1 MSRKND
7 ELRGFYS
14 FIEVDS
20 VARRAARLSLRRG
33 GLCEGF
39 EDGLMIYSRERLF
52 TESFALA
59 RTLQERSADR
69 LSPRSILLSG
79 GGMYDTLLLLI
90 ASSLLS
96 CPLTLSEALPDDISD
111 YELII
116 SADPRRDGARGG
128 RIIFTDELGSLA
140 LGKLSDTEDML
151 ADFSFP
157 KDRRF
162 EIIFLSGAGREAFS
176 EPSALAI
183 AKEYKHAEGLSRH
196 EACFSTLPP
205 YTKEGFFGGLLAPML
220 YSGRFGYAPT
230 SDELFEQIK
239 LCAPS
244 TLLSYREVAIRISK
258 EMQSLK
264 NAKAV
269 WQRGRGSH
277 PLRRRL
283 DRIFPRTRAALRRLK
298 MISIRYPFGSKL
310 SRIVCIGEPERES
323 AELLHSFGIFSHS
336 LLSVDRC
343 GLAGFRISR
352 DPDGRWRLPRSL
364 SASMCDVGV
373 GGVGKLT
380 FIGDHLADGTAEW
393 HSTRSGSFRSELLY
407 PRLLVSDIWG
417 FPYKNHTFFAKR
429 LNNF

>member
-1 MSRKND
+1 MSKKND
-7 ELRGFYS
+7 ELCGFYR
-14 FIEVDS
+14 FTQIDS
-20 VARRAARLSLRRG
+20 IARRAARLSLRRG
-33 GLCEGF
+33 GFCEGF
-39 EDGLMIYSRERLF
+39 GDGLMIYSREKLF

-59 RTLQERSADR
+59 RALQARSADR

-96 CPLTLSEALPDDISD
+96 CPLTLSESLPDDVSGH
-111 YELII
+111 ELII
-116 SADPRRDGARGG
+116 SSDPRRDGARGG
-128 RIIFTDELGSLA
+128 GIIFTDELGSLA
-140 LGKLSDTEDML
+140 LGELCDTEDML
-151 ADFSFP
+151 SGFSFP
-157 KDRRF
+157 DDRRF
-162 EIIFLSGAGREAFS
+162 EIRFLTSSGSEAFS
-176 EPSALAI
+176 ESAALAI
-183 AKEYKHAEGLSRH
+183 AGEYRRAEGLSRY

-230 SDELFEQIK
+230 SDELFEQIR

-258 EMQSLK
+258 EMQALR
-264 NAKAV
+264 NAKSS
-269 WQRGRGSH
+269 WQKGRGSH

-298 MISIRYPFGSKL
+298 MISIRYPFGNKL
-310 SRIVCIGEPERES
+310 ARIVCIGEPERES
-323 AELLHSFGIFSHS
+323 AGLLHSLGIFSHS
-336 LLSVDRC
+336 LMTVEGC
-343 GLAGFRISR
+343 GLAGFRFSH
-352 DPDGRWRLPRSL
+352 DPDGLWQLPRSL
-364 SASMCDVGV
+364 SASMCDVRA

-380 FIGDHLADGTAEW
+380 FLGDNLALGKSEY
-393 HSTRSGSFRSELLY
+393 HSTRAGRFRSELLY

-417 FPYKNHTFFAKR
+417 FPSKNHTFFAKK